1 MNNIFSF
8 VQGMLMIVATT
19 LTTVTAKPSAIIPS
33 TPLNQQVSVNS
44 AAPSAVKPAQDLPPA
59 VTQQKQRPVLAQD
72 TVRAEDSID
81 YMNQKT
87 TYYIDIP
94 KDGGRISG
102 KMSGLCNGDITGEFN
117 GQTVDFAKTSDRH
130 DITGD
135 IVGTCRLGF
144 LPVSASAKF
153 YGEVSLSTNRVSLT
167 ADVEKPFQSRYY
179 PYLRIRSI

>member
-1 MNNIFSF
+1 MDSIFSF
-8 VQGMLMIVATT
+8 VQGMLMVVATT
-19 LTTVTAKPSAIIPS
+19 LTTVTAKPSTVIPS

-44 AAPSAVKPAQDLPPA
+44 AAPSAVKPTQAPSPA
-59 VTQQKQRPVLAQD
+59 ATQQQQRPVLAQD

-94 KDGGRISG
+94 KSGGKIYG
-102 KMSGLCNGDITGEFN
+102 KMSGLCNGDISGEFN

-130 DITGD
+130 DIAGEV
-135 IVGTCRLGF
+135 VGTCKVSF

-153 YGEVSLSTNRVSLT
+153 YGEVSFSTNRVSLT
-167 ADVEKPFQSRYY
+167 ADVEKPFQARYY
-179 PYLRIRSI
+179 PYLRIQ